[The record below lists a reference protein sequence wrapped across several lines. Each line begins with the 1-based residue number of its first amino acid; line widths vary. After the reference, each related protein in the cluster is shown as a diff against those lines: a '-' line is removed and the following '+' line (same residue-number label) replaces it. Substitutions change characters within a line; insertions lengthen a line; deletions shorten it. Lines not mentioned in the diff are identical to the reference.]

1 MVFLRS
7 TLNVGTGFAAKLY
20 QHGVPYE
27 NKRNF
32 QKQGRDND
40 TACVLIGRNVDK

>member
-1 MVFLRS
+1 MVFVRS
-7 TLNVGTGFAAKLY
+7 TLNVGTGFAAKLTNMSS
-20 QHGVPYE
+20 YE

-32 QKQGRDND
+32 QNKGRDND